1 MTQPGLMAWRSIK
14 TRDQTIMTTLS
25 LEAVS
30 TVRSSAYRKTA
41 WRLMPFLMLCYLCA
55 YLDRVNVGFAKLQMM
70 NDLAL
75 SETVYGLGAGVFF
88 IGYFLSEVPSN
99 IILHKVGARVWIA
112 RIMITWG
119 IVSALFAFVETAWQF
134 YALRFLLGIAEAGL
148 APGLLLY
155 LTYWFPSYRRARMT
169 VLWFIAIPL
178 SGMVGGPLSGW
189 IMNHFAGVHGWAGW
203 QWMFVLEA
211 VPTVVVGLL
220 VLSYLKDGVHQATW
234 LNDEEK
240 ALITREQAED
250 DQQKVTHASIGE
262 FIRDRRL
269 WLLAAIYF
277 CVVMGQYA
285 ITFWLPP
292 LVRNAGVSD
301 PLHIGFLTSLP
312 YLCAIAA
319 MLLVGRSGDKH
330 RERRWHLIVPMIA
343 GAIGLSLAAMMGGN
357 PTLSILSLCLAASG
371 ILSATSLFW
380 MLPTTLLGGVSAAAG
395 IAAVNSLANLAGFCS
410 PYLIG
415 WITTLTGSS
424 AIGMYLITGVLFLG
438 ASLVLRIPAALVN
451 R

>member
-1 MTQPGLMAWRSIK
+1 
-14 TRDQTIMTTLS
+14 MTTLS
-25 LEAVS
+25 LEGVS
-30 TVRSSAYRKTA
+30 TLRANAYRKTA

-75 SETVYGLGAGVFF
+75 SEAVYGLGAGMFF
-88 IGYFLSEVPSN
+88 IGYFLCEVPSN

-155 LTYWFPSYRRARMT
+155 LTYWFPSYRRGRMT

-189 IMNHFAGVHGWAGW
+189 IMTHFAGVQGWAGW

-240 ALITREQAED
+240 ALVTRELAED
-250 DQQKVTHASIGE
+250 NQQKVTHASVGE

-285 ITFWLPP
+285 ITFWLPT
-292 LVRNAGVSD
+292 LVRNAGVAD
-301 PLHIGFLTSLP
+301 PMKIGMLTSLP

-330 RERRWHLIVPMIA
+330 QERRWHLIVPMIV
-343 GAIGLSLAAMMGGN
+343 GALGLTLAALLGGN
-357 PTLSILSLCLAASG
+357 LLLSILSLCLAASG
-371 ILSATSLFW
+371 VLSASSMFW

-395 IAAVNSLANLAGFCS
+395 IAAVNSFANLAGFCS

-415 WITTLTGSS
+415 WITTQTGSS
-424 AIGMYLITGVLFLG
+424 AIGMYLITGVLVGG
-438 ASLVLRIPAALVN
+438 AVLVLRIPAALVN